1 MYKPTHFFLAIDLYK
16 YVNVVCHLTETQYP
30 DTVPPGGT
38 GEGSRAPNKKS
49 STRLQFFDK
58 YAGLPPHRNKPFPS
72 FLEQYLMSEVS
83 KKQRNPKMDLSSGGN
98 LADTQHSTTINPTFT
113 KGS

>member
-1 MYKPTHFFLAIDLYK
+1 
-16 YVNVVCHLTETQYP
+16 
-30 DTVPPGGT
+30 
-38 GEGSRAPNKKS
+38 
-49 STRLQFFDK
+49 
-58 YAGLPPHRNKPFPS
+58 
-72 FLEQYLMSEVS
+72 MSEVS